1 MVKQKDILGINT
13 RSSEYLRL
21 NKKKARQR
29 ADDKLVTKKILKR
42 AKVPHPKLLG
52 KLKNQLEIERFD
64 WLKLKE
70 GFVIKPVQGLEGGGI
85 LLIKRPAKLAGEWIL
100 VGGKKVTTEDLIL
113 HSMDIVEGRFSRNNI
128 PDTVM
133 IEERVLTHRKFKKI
147 SSGGA
152 PDVRIIV
159 FKKVPIMAML
169 RLPTEESEGK
179 ANLHQGAIGL
189 GIDIATGITTYG
201 VYKGKPIR
209 LFAGTQKKV
218 NGITVPE
225 WNKVLR
231 MASETQIA
239 SELGYLAVDMLI
251 DPIKGPLVLEL
262 NDQPGLSIQMANRSG
277 LKRRLNRVEGLSVE
291 DARKGVRV
299 AKALFASSFAKQ
311 VKGLL
316 GGKTR
321 VGIFEMAEIKI
332 GKRKRYE
339 VEAKIDTGAYGSS
352 IDRSLAKELG
362 LLAKENV
369 LWRKNFKS
377 SLGVQK
383 RVVVRLIFWL
393 GGRKV
398 VTRASVT
405 NRKDLRKKLLIGRRD
420 LREFVVTP
428 GKFKDARM
436 KKVKKVKNK

>member
-1 MVKQKDILGINT
+1 MVKQKDILGINA

-21 NKKKARQR
+21 NKKKARLR
-29 ADDKLVTKKILKR
+29 ADDKLVTKRILRK

-52 KLKNQLEIERFD
+52 KLKNQLAIERFD
-64 WLKLKE
+64 WLKLKG

-85 LLIKRPAKLAGEWIL
+85 LLVRRPAKLAGEWIL
-100 VGGKKVTTEDLIL
+100 VGGKKISTEDLKL
-113 HSMDIVEGRFSRNNI
+113 HAMDIVEGRFSRNNI
-128 PDTVM
+128 PDTAM
-133 IEERVLTHRKFKKI
+133 IEERVETHRKFKKI

-159 FKKVPIMAML
+159 FNRVPIMAML
-169 RLPTEESEGK
+169 RLPTEESGGK

-189 GIDIATGITTYG
+189 GVDIATGITTYG
-201 VYKGKPIR
+201 VYGGKPLK
-209 LFAGTQKKV
+209 LFPGTQRKI
-218 NGITVPE
+218 NGITIPE

-231 MASETQIA
+231 MAVETQIA

-251 DPIKGPLVLEL
+251 DPVKGPLVLEL

-291 DARKGVRV
+291 DAKKGVRV

-316 GGKTR
+316 GDKTR
-321 VGIFEMAEIKI
+321 VGIFELAEIKI
-332 GKRKRYE
+332 GKKKRFV

-352 IDRSLAKELG
+352 IDKSLAKELG
-362 LLAKENV
+362 LLVKENV
-369 LWRKNFKS
+369 LWTKRFKS
-377 SLGVQK
+377 SLGVQT
-383 RVVVRLIFWL
+383 RMVVRLVFWL
-393 GGRKV
+393 KGRKV
-398 VTRASVT
+398 VTRASIT

-420 LREFVVTP
+420 LRGFLVTP
-428 GKFKDARM
+428 GKFKD
-436 KKVKKVKNK
+436 VKMRK